1 MKTNVKQYTGNERID
16 SLTFEELTNHFH
28 FKINPIQTA
37 NSFEEILEFNKGLN
51 PSFKLMIEI
60 KATKDIDLLVKIL
73 LELFK
78 KFQLYDKSVVAS
90 FNPFVLYKIRNLDP
104 SIVTLLLVK
113 RKLIGYLFHEAK
125 SLPSAFEILPSFV
138 KSFMKNHSSM
148 LDSILF
154 EITMQ
159 VTPYVLGVGIL
170 GMENA
175 VLQEDLGMMDRLNQ
189 RGYGVVA
196 WTVNEENDKK
206 KLLKANKRVSI
217 LTDCLF
223 E

>member
-16 SLTFEELTNHFH
+16 LLTFEELTNHFH
-28 FKINPIQTA
+28 FKINPIQTV

-51 PSFKLMIEI
+51 PSLKLMIEI
-60 KATKDIDLLVKIL
+60 KATKDIDLLVNIL

-90 FNPFVLYKIRNLDP
+90 FNPFVLYKIRYLEP

-113 RKLIGYLFHEAK
+113 SKLFGYLFHEAK
-125 SLPSAFEILPSFV
+125 SLPSAFENLPSFV
-138 KSFMKNHSSM
+138 KSFMKNYSST
-148 LDSILF
+148 LDAILF
-154 EITMQ
+154 KITMQ

-196 WTVNEENDKK
+196 WTVNEENDKM

-223 E
+223 

>member
-125 SLPSAFEILPSFV
+125 SLPSAFENLPSFV

>member
-1 MKTNVKQYTGNERID
+1 MEKNVKKYTGNERID

-28 FKINPIQTA
+28 FKISPLKTV
-37 NSFEEILEFNKGLN
+37 NSFEEILEFNKELN
-51 PSFKLMIEI
+51 PSLKLMIEI

-78 KFQLYDKSVVAS
+78 KFQLHDKSVVAS

-104 SIVTLLLVK
+104 KVVTLLLVK
-113 RKLIGYLFHEAK
+113 KKLFGYLFHEAK
-125 SLPSAFEILPSFV
+125 SLPSAFENLPSFV
-138 KSFMKNHSSM
+138 KSFMKKYSNF
-148 LDSILF
+148 LDTIMF
-154 EITMQ
+154 NITIQ
-159 VTPYVLGVGIL
+159 ITPYVLGVGIL
-170 GMENA
+170 GMENE
-175 VLQEDLGMMDRLNQ
+175 VLQNDLGMMDILNQ

-196 WTVNEENDKK
+196 WTVNEENDKMN
-206 KLLKANKRVSI
+206 LLKANKRVTI